1 MFIEKQLVIK
11 EDQNLSVFENA
22 IFEVYPEII
31 VTNRKNQ
38 KKYIKKKNK

>member
-1 MFIEKQLVIK
+1 MFTEKQLVING
-11 EDQNLSVFENA
+11 DQNLSVFENT

-38 KKYIKKKNK
+38 N